1 MVPLLVGAA
10 LADKGELMPA
20 DRAAKVASCS
30 AFLLVDNPG
39 GADGNPAWPS
49 PMGLTTSSICI
60 PVQDS
65 ADS

>member
-39 GADGNPAWPS
+39 GADGNPA
-49 PMGLTTSSICI
+49 
-60 PVQDS
+60 
-65 ADS
+65 